1 MMSHERE
8 STATDWSKCLTQ
20 PEVDVPPKEIN
31 NWLKY
36 VVYIGGY
43 LMLFENLMEL
53 MPKLIYKVITTTV
66 LCGIMI
72 YYDRHR

>member
-1 MMSHERE
+1 MLRE
-8 STATDWSKCLTQ
+8 NLRPLVGSQCLAQ
-20 PEVDVPPKEIN
+20 VNVPPKEIN

-36 VVYIGGY
+36 VVYIGGK
-43 LMLFENLMEL
+43 LKLFENLMEL